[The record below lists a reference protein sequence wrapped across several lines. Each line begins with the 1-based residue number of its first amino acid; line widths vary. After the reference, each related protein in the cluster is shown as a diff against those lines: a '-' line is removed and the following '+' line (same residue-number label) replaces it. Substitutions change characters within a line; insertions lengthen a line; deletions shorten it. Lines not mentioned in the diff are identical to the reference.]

1 MPSVSVSMEPPV
13 DFESFAK
20 TPEFVQYRDERIAMI
35 LSQYVNASIWF
46 RGLQE
51 LRQKATMPSSN
62 RVGHADMPR
71 RTNLPEEVHRTSARL
86 ADGRLKFYFS
96 LRGRKGTGFWS
107 SFEKMPRTAEF
118 FSAYANAMAKAKPK
132 ASVIS
137 TSDVIAEFFASAN
150 FKKKK
155 LRTQSDYRRWLN
167 RFNEEFGPDPM
178 KMWEIPSS
186 RREVD
191 KWRSKWMASP
201 KQYDYAATV
210 VSLFLNWAKK
220 EAYVENHFC
229 EGLEKLYEVDR
240 SEIVWSPD
248 DIRKV
253 EAIAPLWVQR
263 ILFAATETGLRVG
276 DLVKLSRNQIE
287 QTPSGRRIRVKTS
300 KRGIPAYIPVTHR
313 MGRLIDETANEQLLI
328 LTNASNLPLTTH
340 RASEGLRQWRDKA
353 GLGPETIGY
362 ELRLNDARG
371 TAATRLLREG
381 LSLAQIAACMGW
393 SLRTAAAMIERYAKV
408 SPEETDEVLHIL
420 QRAKQ
425 NGS

>member
-1 MPSVSVSMEPPV
+1 M
-13 DFESFAK
+13 A
-20 TPEFVQYRDERIAMI
+20 
-35 LSQYVNASIWF
+35 
-46 RGLQE
+46 
-51 LRQKATMPSSN
+51 SSN
-62 RVGHADMPR
+62 KVERDAMPN
-71 RTNLPEEVHRTSARL
+71 RTHLPEEVHRTSARL
-86 ADGRLKFYFS
+86 ANGRLKFYFS

-107 SFEKMPRTAEF
+107 GFERVPRAAEF
-118 FSAYANAMAKAKPK
+118 FAAYADAMAKAKPK
-132 ASVIS
+132 ASVTS
-137 TSDVIAEFFASAN
+137 TSDVVAEFYASVN

-155 LRTQSDYRRWLN
+155 PRTQSDYRRWLN
-167 RFNEEFGPDPM
+167 RFNEEFGPDSI

-191 KWRSKWMASP
+191 KWRSKWMESP

-220 EAYVENHFC
+220 EAYVDNHFC
-229 EGLEKLYEVDR
+229 DGLEKLYEVDR
-240 SEIVWSPD
+240 SDIVWSPN
-248 DIRKV
+248 DIGRV
-253 EAIAPLWVQR
+253 EAIAPLWVRR
-263 ILFAATETGLRVG
+263 ILIAATETGLRVG

-287 QTPSGRRIRVKTS
+287 QTPLGRRIRVKTS
-300 KRGIPAYIPVTHR
+300 KRGIPAFIPVTER
-313 MGRLIDETANEQLLI
+313 MGRLIDETSSEQILI

-353 GLGPETIGY
+353 GLEPETIGY
-362 ELRLNDARG
+362 DLRLNDARG

>member
-1 MPSVSVSMEPPV
+1 M
-13 DFESFAK
+13 FLA
-20 TPEFVQYRDERIAMI
+20 
-35 LSQYVNASIWF
+35 
-46 RGLQE
+46 
-51 LRQKATMPSSN
+51 ATMALSN
-62 RVGHADMPR
+62 RVGLAAMPR
-71 RTNLPEEVHRTSARL
+71 NTNLPEEVHRTSARL

-107 SFEKMPRTAEF
+107 SFEKMPRSAGF
-118 FSAYANAMAKAKPK
+118 FAAYADAMARAKPK
-132 ASVIS
+132 VSVTS
-137 TSDVIAEFFASAN
+137 TSDVVAEFYASVN
-150 FKKKK
+150 FRKKKP
-155 LRTQSDYRRWLN
+155 RTRSDYRRWLN
-167 RFNEEFGPDPM
+167 RFTEEFGPDPI

-191 KWRSKWMASP
+191 KWRSKWMESP

-220 EAYVENHFC
+220 EAYVDNHFC

-240 SEIVWSPD
+240 SDIVWSLD

-263 ILFAATETGLRVG
+263 ILIAATETGLRVG

-300 KRGIPAYIPVTHR
+300 KRGISAFIPVTDR
-313 MGRLIDETANEQLLI
+313 MGRLIDETPNTQLLI
-328 LTNASNLPLTTH
+328 LTNASNLPLTPH

-353 GLGPETIGY
+353 GLEPETIGY
-362 ELRLNDARG
+362 DLRLNDARG